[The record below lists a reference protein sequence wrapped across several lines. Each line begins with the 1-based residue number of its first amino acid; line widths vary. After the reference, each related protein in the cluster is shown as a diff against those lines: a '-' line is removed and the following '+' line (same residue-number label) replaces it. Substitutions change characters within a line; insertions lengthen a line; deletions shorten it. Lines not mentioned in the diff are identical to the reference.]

1 MILLRMLLAFA
12 ICIATPALARLG
24 ENEAQSQ
31 TRYGAPAP
39 ELSAPND
46 KPLLPGAKEVIYNFS
61 GYRVRAAFVNNV
73 TVRIEYAHLPDGGAL
88 KQLTDPEIKAILE
101 AEKATYSWKE
111 EKPKTGN
118 KGLDALQAFAEG
130 RKWER
135 NDHARAR
142 LKLNLLLE
150 LETRDAD
157 TIEKKLAKQ
166 PGQAKPGATPA
177 VPKF

>member
-1 MILLRMLLAFA
+1 MILHRFLLTFAFYA
-12 ICIATPALARLG
+12 ATPAWARLG
-24 ENEAQSQ
+24 EAEAQSQ
-31 TRYGAPAP
+31 ARYGAPTP

-73 TVRIEYAHLPDGGAL
+73 TVRIEYAHLPENGAL
-88 KQLTDPEIKAILE
+88 KQLTDSEIKVILE

-118 KGLDALQAFAEG
+118 KGLDALQTFAEG

-135 NDHARAR
+135 NDHARAT

-150 LETRDAD
+150 LEARDAD
-157 TIEKKLAKQ
+157 SIEKKLARQ
-166 PGQAKPGATPA
+166 LIPAKPGATPI